1 MSHSNMDFN
10 PDRSDVLGTNKAKA
24 SEYIGN
30 STLFDGTGWVTEK
43 NMHTDMYE
51 KLKRIY
57 ILICL
62 ELNIDLFLSTLMKTS
77 SSSSVSSPA
86 SIFCLSSLRASIL
99 IINRSH
105 DFIWILI
112 SLVDSK
118 RVYWSK
124 VFFTEIKAWG

>member
-43 NMHTDMYE
+43 NMHTDMYG

-62 ELNIDLFLSTLMKTS
+62 ELNIDWYF
-77 SSSSVSSPA
+77 
-86 SIFCLSSLRASIL
+86 
-99 IINRSH
+99 
-105 DFIWILI
+105 
-112 SLVDSK
+112 
-118 RVYWSK
+118 
-124 VFFTEIKAWG
+124 